1 MVKIKKNMSLGVT
14 YVLGMLMNEMEKK
27 EVEYL
32 IKRELEDLLLDLN
45 DNRIDHMVKRAMDER
60 YRLLFQLFRRV
71 ASEDE
76 CLRYIPKKIKYE

>member
-1 MVKIKKNMSLGVT
+1 M
-14 YVLGMLMNEMEKK
+14 LGMLMNEMEKK